1 MFNVKI
7 SSFFSKLTNEK
18 KEQKYLKKLIERLD
32 DSNTKSLLKKFL
44 YASSFN
50 EIDNFL
56 NSQNL
61 IDYQL
66 SPKDF
71 EGNLNDLKEKIA
83 FELNEAILKKY
94 NS

>member
-1 MFNVKI
+1 MKI
-7 SSFFSKLTNEK
+7 STFFSKVTNEK
-18 KEQKYLKKLIERLD
+18 KELKYLKRLVEIVD
-32 DSNTKSLLKKFL
+32 DPYTKSLLKKFL

-50 EIDNFL
+50 EIENFL

-66 SPKDF
+66 SPKDS